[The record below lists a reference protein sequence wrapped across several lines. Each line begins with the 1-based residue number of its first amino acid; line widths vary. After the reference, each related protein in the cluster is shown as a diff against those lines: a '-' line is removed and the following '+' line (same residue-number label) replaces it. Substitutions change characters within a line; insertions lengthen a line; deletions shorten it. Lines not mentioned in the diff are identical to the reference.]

1 MLVKGTAEYSDTVT
15 GAFRKLSVSGHSE
28 EQVSFSYLDV
38 DKHEEFVKMF
48 GKFPSSLRR
57 CDDGSKARP
66 VSCAYRAVFYT
77 LYISL
82 ILSRALSLSLAL
94 SLALSPS
101 LPSYISLS
109 SPS

>member
-1 MLVKGTAEYSDTVT
+1 MLVKDTTEYDDTVT

-66 VSCAYRAVFYT
+66 VCYVYRAASFTPYT
-77 LYISL
+77 SL
-82 ILSRALSLSLAL
+82 IHSVSLSLCLCL
-94 SLALSPS
+94 SL
-101 LPSYISLS
+101 
-109 SPS
+109 